1 MHENKSTSWKNSTS
15 WKTSTSWKN
24 STVPAGLTEEHHGWT
39 CARRENG
46 KHGDF
51 RQQST
56 EDDGKIPHVEVMFE
70 ERKNRH
76 QGQSSDAGVLRGKQV
91 VLQDV
96 PVQIERLDEEIPHLT
111 RACKQNQT
119 KSNKMMKEI

>member
-1 MHENKSTSWKNSTS
+1 MHENKSASWR
-15 WKTSTSWKN
+15 N
-24 STVPAGLTEEHHGWT
+24 STVPAGLTEEHHGGT
-39 CARRENG
+39 GARREKG
-46 KHGDF
+46 KHGHF

-91 VLQDV
+91 ILQDV
-96 PVQIERLDEEIPHLT
+96 PVQIERFYEEIPHLT
-111 RACKQNQT
+111 RTCTRNQT
-119 KSNKMMKEI
+119 KSNEIKQDDAC